1 MAVRVG
7 EQAIAPLGLQD
18 ENNTFTVTAD
28 APVEYHLSESAQSN
42 EVTIDTGAWSYEL
55 LGNGTWGVAGRGD
68 MTGAN
73 LVIRAYRGNVPVT
86 EIVAGAF
93 QNDTTLES
101 VTIPTTITRIGRGA
115 FKGSG
120 LKTVIFKDTEDMV
133 IFFKNLAEW
142 PQVYVHYTYTNGTG
156 EQWNGGWPGEPMD
169 LFDAAQN
176 IYSFKVPLTITSIC
190 FNRGDEEAQ
199 TETLDVTDFRED
211 LSYNLFTPK
220 DSGNNFSALNR
231 ERYNPGT
238 SYVKYDGLQISN
250 SAFEGCG
257 GLTEIELPRR
267 AVNIG
272 PSAFRNC
279 TNLTKISNPAQ
290 NRLLQVGDHAFASCS
305 KLVFVTLNTGLR
317 EIRRYAFWGCSKLSG
332 VQLGSA
338 LELIDMAVFLD
349 CPDFQTVTIP
359 ASVTKIG
366 YEAFDFTER
375 PEGSWSRSVMFE
387 NPYTWFVST
396 GDTPGL
402 EAMDVI
408 APTELIASSMSDYT
422 ASRNGNKLSLLYAD
436 YCWHRLDKMLPPT
449 LSLENNKLIMTDTLG
464 VAENFYIYINGAKV
478 VTIDKSK
485 IK

>member
-1 MAVRVG
+1 MAVRIG
-7 EQAIAPLGLQD
+7 EQDIGPLGLQD
-18 ENNTFTVTAD
+18 EGNTFTVTAD

-42 EVTIDTGAWSYEL
+42 EVTIDTGACKYEL
-55 LGNGTWGVAGRGD
+55 LYNGTWGVAGRGD
-68 MTGAN
+68 MNGGN
-73 LVIRAYRGNVPVT
+73 LVIRPERGGVPVT

-101 VTIPTTITRIGRGA
+101 VTIPTTITRIGSGA

-120 LKTVIFKDTEDMV
+120 LKAVTFKDTEYMV
-133 IFFKNLAEW
+133 VFFKNLAEW
-142 PQVYVHYTYTNGTG
+142 PQVYVYYTYTDDTG
-156 EQWNGGWPGEPMD
+156 EKSNVWPGDAMD
-169 LFDAAQN
+169 IYNASEN
-176 IYSFKVPLTITSIC
+176 IYSCEVPLNITSIG
-190 FNRGDEEAQ
+190 FSRGDTDAQ
-199 TETLDVTDFRED
+199 TEQKQVADVCED

-220 DSGNNFSALNR
+220 DSGNNFSALIR
-231 ERYNPGT
+231 ERYNPST
-238 SYVKYDGLQISN
+238 SYVKYNGLQISN

-272 PSAFRNC
+272 PSAFKNC
-279 TNLTKISNPAQ
+279 TNLAKISNPVK
-290 NRLLQVGDHAFASCS
+290 NRLLEIADSAFFSCS
-305 KLVFVTLNTGLR
+305 NLKTVALKTGLR
-317 EIRRYAFWGCSKLSG
+317 KIRRAAFMCCSTLSD

-338 LELIDMAVFLD
+338 LELIDTEAFRD
-349 CPDFQTVTIP
+349 CPAFLIVTIP

-366 YEAFDFTER
+366 YQAFSVTEHPVGVTR
-375 PEGSWSRSVMFE
+375 YAMFE

-396 GDTPGL
+396 GDIPGL
-402 EAMDVI
+402 ETMVVVPPAEVY
-408 APTELIASSMSDYT
+408 ASSMSETGVVY
-422 ASRNGNKLSLLYAD
+422 RNGARLTEDCAD

-464 VAENFYIYINGAKV
+464 VAENFHIYINGAKV